1 MDDDDIND
9 AGGFG
14 NVKAFDD
21 GIERFGIMYCG
32 SGVGESPPRR
42 LAKMVA
48 PCSGQTP
55 GVNS

>member
-1 MDDDDIND
+1 MDGDDIND

-14 NVKAFDD
+14 SVKAFGD

-32 SGVGESPPRR
+32 SGVGEFPPRL

-48 PCSGQTP
+48 PWSGQTP
-55 GVNS
+55 GANS

>member
-1 MDDDDIND
+1 MDGDDIND

-14 NVKAFDD
+14 SVKAFSD

-32 SGVGESPPRR
+32 SGVGEFPPRR

-48 PCSGQTP
+48 SWSGQTP
-55 GVNS
+55 EANS